1 MLKNIPLKNVKI
13 LNGLF
18 RERMDVNRN
27 YLLELDSN
35 CLLQSFYLEAGII
48 IPGLQ
53 VVENPS
59 TANLHWG
66 WEAPTCQLRGHFLG
80 HWLSACAVLSAT
92 DNDTELKVK
101 AEKVIGELAKC
112 QELNGGEWIGSI
124 PEKYFTKMVNNQYIW
139 SPQYVMHKTI
149 LGLTDAYE
157 YMGNSQALEILQKL
171 GDWYVKWIERAEV
184 VNPWAVYKGENGGML
199 EMWARLFELTGDEKF
214 MYLANKYKDAGLFE
228 HLENGRD
235 DLTNCHANASIPLS
249 HGSAKMFEITH
260 DERWKKIT
268 EAFWKCAVDDRG
280 MYVTG
285 GQNAGEFW
293 VPPFKQGQ
301 FLGKDNQEF
310 CTVYNM
316 VRAADYLFRWSG
328 DKKYSD
334 YIEKCLY
341 NGFLAQ
347 QNANTGMPTYFL
359 PLSAGSKKKWGSKR
373 HDFWCCHGTMVQA
386 QTLYPRLIYGID
398 DQSKALYVSQYIP
411 SQVECEI
418 DDVKVNFTQ
427 NIDMKYYNDQAFFD
441 ETDTSQ
447 MSRWSL
453 KFNVTSDGEIKLRFR
468 IPCWAK
474 TYAVSVNGK
483 SVETVSVDG
492 YITLCDV
499 WENAEISVYFHNELT
514 LEPLAD
520 MPELVAICDGPIVLC
535 GLTDK
540 DRGLSIVEGDI
551 SKTIYPQTQHTY
563 STFPWK
569 QTTYT
574 TRNQGENFNLVP
586 IYEVCDEIYTVYFT
600 KK

>member
-1 MLKNIPLKNVKI
+1 MLKNIPLENVKI

-27 YLLELDSN
+27 YLMELDTN
-35 CLLQSFYLEAGII
+35 CLLQNFYLEAGLI

-92 DNDTELKVK
+92 DDDKELKVK
-101 AEKVIGELAKC
+101 AEKVISELYRC

-157 YMGNSQALEILQKL
+157 YMNNTQALEILQRL
-171 GDWYVKWIERAEV
+171 GDWYVKWIERAER
-184 VNPWAVYKGENGGML
+184 VNPWAVFKGENGGML

-214 MYLANKYKDAGLFE
+214 MFLANKYKDAGLFE

-249 HGSAKMFEITH
+249 HGSAKMFEITN
-260 DERWKKIT
+260 DERWKNIT

-301 FLGKDNQEF
+301 FLGSDNQEF

-316 VRAADYLFRWSG
+316 VRTADYLFRWSG

-386 QTLYPRLIYGID
+386 QTIYPRLIYGAD
-398 DQSKALYVSQYIP
+398 DDNKTLYVSQYIP
-411 SQVECEI
+411 STCDCKI
-418 DDVKVNFTQ
+418 GDVKVNFAQ

-453 KFNVTSDGEIKLRFR
+453 KFNVTSDGKITLRFR
-468 IPCWAK
+468 VPCWAK
-474 TYAVSVNGK
+474 NTTVSVNGK
-483 SVETVSVDG
+483 SVDAVINDG
-492 YITLCDV
+492 YITLCDH
-499 WENAEISVYFHNELT
+499 WENAEITVFFQNELT

-520 MPELVAICDGPIVLC
+520 FPELVAVCDGPIVLC

-540 DRGLSIVEGDI
+540 DRGISLIDGEI
-551 SKTIYPQTQHTY
+551 SKTLSLQTQHTY

-569 QTTYT
+569 QTTYV
-574 TRNQGENFNLVP
+574 TRNQWENFKFVP
-586 IYEVCDEIYTVYFT
+586 IYEVCDETYTVYFT